1 MTRIRASWNSGSVE
15 AISRSMPKA
24 MRAYW
29 PQWVPGHRLEKS
41 GYSDN
46 GEHRRAI
53 STFFARSDTFSEFGS
68 SIWAEMADPG
78 QYYVER
84 LST

>member
-1 MTRIRASWNSGSVE
+1 MTRICASWNSGSVE

-46 GEHRRAI
+46 SEHRRAI
-53 STFFARSDTFSEFGS
+53 FHIFRAK
-68 SIWAEMADPG
+68 
-78 QYYVER
+78 
-84 LST
+84 